1 MNVPFSLPHID
12 EKVIS
17 EVNDI
22 FTNTGW
28 LTSGPKVIEF
38 ENELKAFTKASEV
51 VCVNSWTSGAML
63 MLRWFGVG
71 VGDEVI
77 IPSYTYAA
85 TAMAVL
91 NVGATPVMVD
101 VKDDFIVREFVVI
114 ECPKF
119 NFYKSDVEE
128 EYKLYENEDSSIR
141 LKEFDEYYTFEITHP
156 TNTMV

>member
-1 MNVPFSLPHID
+1 MNVPFSLPYID
-12 EKVIS
+12 KNVID

-38 ENELKAFTKASEV
+38 ESELRNYTQASNV

-91 NVGATPVMVD
+91 NVGARPVMVD
-101 VKDDFIVREFVVI
+101 VNDDFTIDPEAI
-114 ECPKF
+114 EIAITTKTKAIIPV
-119 NFYKSDVEE
+119 DVGG
-128 EYKLYENEDSSIR
+128 
-141 LKEFDEYYTFEITHP
+141 
-156 TNTMV
+156 